1 MLEQIYSDF
10 TTKLLPTIQ
19 SGLAI
24 TKDYFIELFGRY
36 IKYLIITDI
45 VSIVKS
51 LLLIVLAYVIFRY
64 AKKSW
69 IARESWADSSY
80 AHDRIPEALGFL
92 IALLFTV
99 FGVCAFF
106 SSVNN
111 LVKAIYIPE
120 IRVYEE
126 ISDYRHQAERMERK

>member
-1 MLEQIYSDF
+1 MIEQIYSDF

-19 SGLAI
+19 SGLSI

-45 VSIVKS
+45 VSIIESVC
-51 LLLIVLAYVIFRY
+51 LVILAIVIFRY

-69 IARESWADSSY
+69 NERATWANSSY
-80 AHDRIPEALGFL
+80 ANDRIPETLGFV
-92 IALLFTV
+92 IALF
-99 FGVCAFF
+99 FAIAGVLSFF
-106 SSVNN
+106 SNVNDLIKSVY
-111 LVKAIYIPE
+111 VPE

-126 ISDYRHQAERMERK
+126 ITDYRHQSERTNK